1 MALIKLI
8 PIIHTMHNPLKNSL
22 IVIIFC
28 IVLASID
35 PLDWHSYLLH
45 QIGTVFLM
53 LPMAYLFIKHKIST
67 KSLYAMTAFLLLHIL
82 GAKYLYSYVPY
93 DQWSTVLFGI
103 GINDIFGFKRNHYD
117 RLVHF
122 AYGVCLYPLIY
133 DLIKHWFKTN
143 SQKQLV
149 FIVLTVNMATS
160 MLYELFEWC
169 LAIGLSPKQAEQYNG
184 QQGDM
189 WDAHK
194 DMALALIGAII
205 SSCCYAKIPKKA
217 KY

>member
-1 MALIKLI
+1 
-8 PIIHTMHNPLKNSL
+8 MHNPLKNSL

-133 DLIKHWFKTN
+133 DLIKHWFKTSSQN
-143 SQKQLV
+143 SLCLLCWRSIWQPVCFMNFLNGVWRLAYRPSKQNN
-149 FIVLTVNMATS
+149 TMDNK
-160 MLYELFEWC
+160 
-169 LAIGLSPKQAEQYNG
+169 AICGTP
-184 QQGDM
+184 
-189 WDAHK
+189 
-194 DMALALIGAII
+194 I
-205 SSCCYAKIPKKA
+205 KIWRWHSLGR
-217 KY
+217 